1 MSNECTHYWDE
12 ADNLT
17 VTKSTETEM
26 EWIKKEY
33 CDKCYHVR
41 LTLMRGDRKLEL
53 NSLKMTK
60 RKNLQMKDRIQQRGL
75 LLNFTKPNITSLIK
89 YYFKVSTLLRIL
101 LLSSYHFVYT
111 ANNSSVG

>member
-1 MSNECTHYWDE
+1 MGYLDLDRLGHYWDE

-41 LTLMRGDRKLEL
+41 LTLMRGDRELEL

-60 RKNLQMKDRIQQRGL
+60 RKNLQMKDKRQQVL
-75 LLNFTKPNITSLIK
+75 LLSFTKPKINVLEHH
-89 YYFKVSTLLRIL
+89 LDNL
-101 LLSSYHFVYT
+101 
-111 ANNSSVG
+111 